1 MIRKARLDD
10 VPTMRALISSYAEQ
24 GRMLFRSSSEL
35 YESLRDFKLYER
47 DGEIVGCCA
56 LQIVWHDL
64 AEIKSLV
71 VRADCHGNGIGTAL
85 VQAVIAEAQELRLG
99 QVFTLTLEEG
109 FFVRLGFERV
119 ANESLPMKVWS
130 DCVRCPKQE
139 RCDEIAMLLKLGAT

>member
-1 MIRKARLDD
+1 MANWR
-10 VPTMRALISSYAEQ
+10 T
-24 GRMLFRSSSEL
+24 G
-35 YESLRDFKLYER
+35 SLLRWRPDKR
-47 DGEIVGCCA
+47 
-56 LQIVWHDL
+56 
-64 AEIKSLV
+64 
-71 VRADCHGNGIGTAL
+71 
-85 VQAVIAEAQELRLG
+85 QAVIAEAQELRLG